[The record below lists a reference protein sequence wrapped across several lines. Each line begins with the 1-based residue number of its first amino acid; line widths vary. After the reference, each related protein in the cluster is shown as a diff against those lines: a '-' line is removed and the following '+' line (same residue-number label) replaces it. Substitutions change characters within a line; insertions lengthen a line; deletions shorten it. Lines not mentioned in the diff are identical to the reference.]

1 MQAFDA
7 LFGGQRAG
15 STRGTSSA
23 SSRVPDAQDEANASG
38 GFDRM
43 LQAQG
48 SRAHASHST
57 ARMTQAPNTPDR
69 NTPGD
74 ARPRDAESSRAAEE
88 SRSSDEAKSSETKT
102 KTKDDARDTSRA
114 ESKDDAP
121 RESAGA
127 KDEADAAPASSGDA
141 ATPVAN
147 DPAASAPATTGDA
160 AMPALPE
167 QMLALLNGLAGAGTD
182 PAATSVAV
190 STEAPPPGL
199 LREVA
204 VATAS
209 DPRGGNA
216 AASVLP
222 TTATTQ
228 SAAAAPTEGDATAA
242 FAMAMGAAASA
253 DTKATDAPGATLD
266 SAAIGDTTPTAPLS
280 VSTMTNHPLSRAAAA
295 VQANAPIPLD
305 TGFDD
310 GFSSRIAWLADQKVG
325 HAEIRITP
333 DHLGA
338 IDVRLQIDGNRVN
351 AEFNSAQPDVRHA
364 LESSLPRLKEML
376 GQQGLQLG
384 QADVGQ
390 RQAQQQGSS
399 GSASPAFGGGNER
412 GDAAN
417 DAGWSRGPVV
427 RASRG
432 LLDEYA

>member
-15 STRGTSSA
+15 SARDTSSGP
-23 SSRVPDAQDEANASG
+23 SRVSNAHDDANASG

-43 LQAQG
+43 LQGARG
-48 SRAHASHST
+48 ATSSPASRTTDAS
-57 ARMTQAPNTPDR
+57 TQAKQNE
-69 NTPGD
+69 
-74 ARPRDAESSRAAEE
+74 AKPRDAGAPRASEDA
-88 SRSSDEAKSSETKT
+88 RSSDESKSAEARP
-102 KTKDDARDTSRA
+102 KDDARDTTRA
-114 ESKDDAP
+114 ESRDDAP
-121 RESAGA
+121 RETAGA
-127 KDEADAAPASSGDA
+127 KDEADASASTTDEAAPAGGDTNAATAAATNDA
-141 ATPVAN
+141 ATP
-147 DPAASAPATTGDA
+147 P
-160 AMPALPE
+160 LPE
-167 QMLALLNGLAGAGTD
+167 QMLALLNGLAGASTA
-182 PAATSVAV
+182 PAANAFAVA
-190 STEAPPPGL
+190 TEAQPPAL
-199 LREVA
+199 LRGVA

-216 AASVLP
+216 AAPVLP
-222 TTATTQ
+222 TLPGAQ
-228 SAAAAPTEGDATAA
+228 IAAAAPTEGDATAA

-253 DTKATDAPGATLD
+253 DTKATDAPDATLD
-266 SAAIGDTTPTAPLS
+266 STAIGDTTPTAPLS
-280 VSTMTNHPLSRAAAA
+280 VSTMSSHPLRAAAAA

-305 TGFDD
+305 NGFDD

-390 RQAQQQGSS
+390 RQTQQQGSN
-399 GSASPAFGGGNER
+399 GSASPSFASGDQR
-412 GDAAN
+412 GDAAS
-417 DAGWSRGPVV
+417 DAGWTRGPTV

>member
-7 LFGGQRAG
+7 LFGGQRAN
-15 STRGTSSA
+15 SA
-23 SSRVPDAQDEANASG
+23 RNTTPDASRSSNSQDDAGAFG

-48 SRAHASHST
+48 SRNVASTT
-57 ARMTQAPNTPDR
+57 APRMNESSNASAQAKAK
-69 NTPGD
+69 D
-74 ARPRDAESSRAAEE
+74 ASPRDAESARASEE
-88 SRSSDEAKSSETKT
+88 SKSSEMKSGEAKSNDASRET
-102 KTKDDARDTSRA
+102 ARA
-114 ESKDDAP
+114 ESRDDAP
-121 RESAGA
+121 R
-127 KDEADAAPASSGDA
+127 DASDGGSGSDTAATASEDTTAASETSAPAATTASGDA
-141 ATPVAN
+141 TA
-147 DPAASAPATTGDA
+147 
-160 AMPALPE
+160 PALPE
-167 QMLALLNGLAGAGTD
+167 QMLALLNGLAGAGTSA
-182 PAATSVAV
+182 AATPFAVAP
-190 STEAPPPGL
+190 EAQPPGL

-216 AASVLP
+216 TAPVLP
-222 TTATTQ
+222 TLPGAQAAT
-228 SAAAAPTEGDATAA
+228 AAPTDGDATAA

-253 DTKATDAPGATLD
+253 DTKTPGATDTATLD
-266 SAAIGDTTPTAPLS
+266 SIGIGDTASTSASLPS
-280 VSTMTNHPLSRAAAA
+280 VSTMTNHPLPRGVAAA
-295 VQANAPIPLD
+295 VQANTPIPLD
-305 TGFDD
+305 NGFDD
-310 GFSSRIAWLADQKVG
+310 GFSSRIAWLADQKIG

-338 IDVRLQIDGNRVN
+338 IDVRLQLDGNRVN

-390 RQAQQQGSS
+390 RQAQQQSNGQAASFGSS
-399 GSASPAFGGGNER
+399 NER
-412 GDAAN
+412 GEAAN
-417 DAGWSRGPVV
+417 DAGWSRGPAV